1 MSLQIHWHEGLFLQ
15 PHHLQRLQKGTNDLF
30 SAERHLQFAYPYGIV
45 EAHLSADELESMRLR
60 FDRLHVVMPSGMQVR
75 FPQDAE
81 LPSLD
86 VRQAFAS
93 SGGSFTVYLG
103 VPLWF
108 ANRANTLPLATDG
121 DSRAKLLYRLAEV
134 EHTDENSGENP
145 KPMLVRRINARLLL
159 ETEDRSDLEMIPLLR
174 IVRGVGEQ
182 VGLPR
187 QDPEFV
193 GPCLLLRGSPIL
205 RELTRDLASQVVASR
220 QELVVQLTRGG
231 FSLENMR
238 GLLFEQVMRL
248 RTLNRFAGKLPA
260 LAEAPSV
267 TPFAIYLELRELLGE
282 LTALHPDRDEFE
294 VAAYDHDNSYL
305 VFADLFAKIRSYLRG
320 AVAPSFIKLP
330 FVNVDGLLTAGFE
343 DQHITGP
350 NEYFL
355 GIKTAEDPV
364 ALAGLVEDADRFKLM
379 PRSLANRAIRGV
391 LLKEER
397 FAPLELPSQTGLYY
411 FRLLRNESARAW
423 QQIITE
429 RAAVV
434 RWTEHEADYDIALY
448 MTVPPADPA
457 A

>member
-15 PHHLQRLQKGTNDLF
+15 PHHLQRLQKGTIDLLG
-30 SAERHLQFAYPYGIV
+30 AERHLHFPYPYGIV
-45 EAHLSADELESMRLR
+45 EARLSADELESMRLR
-60 FDRLHVVMPSGMQVR
+60 FDRLHVVMPGGVQVR
-75 FPQDAE
+75 FPQDAL
-81 LPSLD
+81 LPTMDL
-86 VRQAFAS
+86 RQAFAS
-93 SGGSFTVYLG
+93 TGGNFTVYLG

-108 ANRANTLPLATDG
+108 GDRANTLPLDADA
-121 DSRAKLLYRLAEV
+121 DSRAKLIYRLAEV
-134 EHTDENSGENP
+134 EHADENTGENP
-145 KPMLVRRINARLLL
+145 KPMLERRINARLLL
-159 ETEDRSDLEMIPLLR
+159 ETEDRSDLEVIPLLR
-174 IVRGVGEQ
+174 IVRGVGED

-193 GPCLLLRGSPIL
+193 GPCLLLSGSTVL

-248 RTLNRFAGKLPA
+248 QSLNRFAGKLPA
-260 LAEAPSV
+260 LVEAPSV
-267 TPFAIYLELRELLGE
+267 TPFAMYLELRELLGE

-294 VAAYDHDNSYL
+294 VPAYDHDNPYL
-305 VFADLFAKIRSYLRG
+305 AFAEIASKIRSYLRG

-330 FVNVDGLLTAGFE
+330 FVDVDGILTAVLE

-355 GIKTAEDPV
+355 GIKTAEDPTQ
-364 ALAGLVEDADRFKLM
+364 LAALVEDADRFKLM

-397 FAPLELPSQTGLYY
+397 FAPLELPAHTGLYY
-411 FRLLRNESARAW
+411 FRLMRADSARAW

-429 RAAVV
+429 RSAVV
-434 RWTEHEADYDIALY
+434 RWTEHEADYEIALY
-448 MTVPPADPA
+448 MTVPAGETA
-457 A
+457 G

>member
-15 PHHLQRLQKGTNDLF
+15 PHHLQQLQKGANDLF
-30 SAERHLQFAYPYGIV
+30 GTERRLQFPYPYGIV
-45 EAHLSADELESMRLR
+45 EARLSADELESMRLR
-60 FDRLHVVMPSGMQVR
+60 FDRLHVIMPSGVQVL
-75 FPQDAE
+75 FPKGAE

-93 SGGSFTVYLG
+93 SGGNFTVYLG

-108 ANRANTLPLATDG
+108 AGRANALPMDNGG
-121 DSRAKLLYRLAEV
+121 DSRAKILYRLAEV
-134 EHTDENSGENP
+134 EHADENTGENP
-145 KPMLVRRINARLLL
+145 KPMLMRRINARLML
-159 ETEDRSDLEMIPLLR
+159 ETEDRSDMEVIPLLR
-174 IVRGVGEQ
+174 IVRGVGEN
-182 VGLPR
+182 VGTPR

-193 GPCLLLRGSPIL
+193 GPCLLLRGSPVL
-205 RELTRDLASQVVASR
+205 LELVRDLGSQVVASR
-220 QELVVQLTRGG
+220 QELVIQLTRGG
-231 FSLENMR
+231 FSLENLR

-260 LAEAPSV
+260 LAEAPSI

-294 VAAYDHDNSYL
+294 VAAYDHDNPYL
-305 VFADLFAKIRSYLRG
+305 VFADLSAKIRSYLRG

-330 FVNVDGLLTAGFE
+330 FVEHEGMLTAVLE
-343 DQHITGP
+343 DQHIMGP

-355 GIKTAEDPV
+355 AIKTSEDPV
-364 ALAGLVEDADRFKLM
+364 QLASLVEDADRFKLM

-434 RWTEHEADYDIALY
+434 RWMDHEADYEIALY
-448 MTVPPADPA
+448 MTVPPGEGQA
-457 A
+457 

>member
-1 MSLQIHWHEGLFLQ
+1 
-15 PHHLQRLQKGTNDLF
+15 
-30 SAERHLQFAYPYGIV
+30 
-45 EAHLSADELESMRLR
+45 
-60 FDRLHVVMPSGMQVR
+60 MPGGVQVR

-93 SGGSFTVYLG
+93 SGGNFTVYLG

-108 ANRANTLPLATDG
+108 SDRANTLPLATDG

-134 EHTDENSGENP
+134 EQADENTGENP
-145 KPMLVRRINARLLL
+145 KAMLVRRINARLLL
-159 ETEDRSDLEMIPLLR
+159 ENEDRSDLEVIPLLR

-193 GPCLLLRGSPIL
+193 GPCLLLRGSPVL

-231 FSLENMR
+231 FSLENLR
-238 GLLFEQVMRL
+238 GMLFEQIMRL

-294 VAAYDHDNSYL
+294 VAAYDHNNPYL
-305 VFADLFAKIRSYLRG
+305 GFAELSSKIRSYLRG

-330 FVNVDGLLTAGFE
+330 FVEYEGILTAGLE

-355 GIKTAEDPV
+355 GIKTAEDPLQ
-364 ALAGLVEDADRFKLM
+364 LAALVEDADRFKLM

-397 FAPLELPSQTGLYY
+397 FAPLELPAQTGLYY

-423 QQIITE
+423 QQILTE

-434 RWTEHEADYDIALY
+434 RWTEHEADYEISLY
-448 MTVPPADPA
+448 MTVPPGGATE
-457 A
+457 